1 MLFRKKERERCA
13 VCNKELDHKHRPKEE
28 WGIDGFLCGD
38 CHLDKMREYYAEG
51 KIPKKKTEKCDLC
64 GRTVDPEDLYEPH
77 KGLNLKGKVCKECLE
92 GKQKEVQK
100 KFEYCAICRKKLGR
114 FRYNPKNKWNID
126 GQLCRKCW
134 DAQNM
139 R

>member
-1 MLFRKKERERCA
+1 MQ
-13 VCNKELDHKHRPKEE
+13 HKHRPMKE

-38 CHLDKMREYYAEG
+38 CHLDKMREYYVER
-51 KIPKKKTEKCDLC
+51 KVPKKKLVKCDLC
-64 GRTVDPEDLYEPH
+64 GKEVDPEDVYEPH
-77 KGLNLKGKVCKECLE
+77 RGLNLKGRICRECFE
-92 GKQKEVQK
+92 GRQKEQQK
-100 KFEYCAICRKKLGR
+100 QFEYCALCGKKLGF
-114 FRYNPKNKWNID
+114 FRYNPKDKWKID